1 MNAILIELQKHLL
14 APLMTSNV
22 PKIMEEQ
29 DMHDDRPIAVRRKRR
44 ASTGLSSPS
53 VARTSTVKS
62 REDASA
68 VPKTPTKPKKR
79 VRFSDPGPE
88 VVSDVATTGITP
100 FIKRTTLDPTLHSAA
115 PCTPRTMAKAPRRR
129 QSLPSLLVVP
139 SSTELPT
146 PPSSGEIQFA
156 PLRQLLDD
164 RVKRRLRR
172 NNLSEEIND
181 IDAEKRAATRKR
193 EEIMELK
200 EELALARQLGSE
212 IMENIENETGNRDR
226 ITELEVE
233 ISTLK
238 QERRTQTSTVE
249 SQPQTHC
256 GSRNSAGS
264 AFDSIYEDADGDD
277 ELQVIDVPSP
287 SLPDWGDFNQR
298 STQTSLAASDVT
310 SLQEHIRAQTEHLL
324 QARLELEY
332 ICPGETT
339 LGLNTDQGNVKPIL
353 DALVDR
359 LRAIKAQLHA
369 TAGALSTTR
378 TQESNLRNQF
388 NTVLLQLD
396 SARNKSKDLAT
407 QIAAITARS
416 EDRARELETDID
428 DKQRSINKLHQALE
442 KYRTEV
448 RDLEDLVT
456 NLEVEHKAALAN
468 LRTEMDE
475 AVADLECHVA
485 AETRGRREAEAES
498 EQRLFRI
505 RELEARERELKE
517 AVAEKQCIVRTL
529 EGEIESVKQ
538 EREREV
544 GGLNVRVGE
553 LSSNL
558 SEVKA
563 DLVKVEAERLRLVI
577 RVEEEKSAAALAA
590 EKMMDEMRQC
600 IDHVAEIREGHE
612 KEAQGR
618 GQEVAAH
625 KGLLT
630 PVSAVRFRDVDDCEG
645 YVETRRGKS
654 RSKRGV
660 DSGIGILEE
669 DADEDIDMVM

>member
-1 MNAILIELQKHLL
+1 
-14 APLMTSNV
+14 MTRNTTET
-22 PKIMEEQ
+22 MDEE
-29 DMHDDRPIAVRRKRR
+29 DTHDDRPLAVRRKRR
-44 ASTGLSSPS
+44 ASTGLDSPS
-53 VARTSTVKS
+53 IAHSSTTKHQ
-62 REDASA
+62 RQASA
-68 VPKTPTKPKKR
+68 VLKTPTKQKKR

-88 VVSDVATTGITP
+88 VVSDIATTGITP
-100 FIKRTTLDPTLHSAA
+100 FIKRATLNSNIRSAS
-115 PCTPRTMAKAPRRR
+115 PCSPRPMAKAPRRR
-129 QSLPSLLVVP
+129 QSLSSLLVVP
-139 SSTELPT
+139 SSTTLPT

-181 IDAEKRAATRKR
+181 IDAEKRTEAKKR
-193 EEIMELK
+193 EEILELK

-212 IMENIENETGNRDR
+212 VVGSTGDETGNRDR

-233 ISTLK
+233 ISNLK
-238 QERRTQTSTVE
+238 QERRGRSSTAE
-249 SQPQTHC
+249 NLPQMHC
-256 GSRNSAGS
+256 YGRDIAGL
-264 AFDSIYEDADGDD
+264 APGSIYDGADGEDD
-277 ELQVIDVPSP
+277 FQMVDFTSSSI
-287 SLPDWGDFNQR
+287 PDCRGALTER
-298 STQTSLAASDVT
+298 STQTALAASEVT
-310 SLQEHIRAQTEHLL
+310 SLQEHIRAQTEYLL

-339 LGLNTDQGNVKPIL
+339 LGLTTDQGNAKPIL

-359 LRAIKAQLHA
+359 LRAIKTQLQA
-369 TAGALSTTR
+369 TPGALNTTR

-396 SARNKSKDLAT
+396 SARTKSKDLAT
-407 QIAAITARS
+407 QITVMTTRT
-416 EDRARELETDID
+416 EDRAKELETNID
-428 DKQRSINKLHQALE
+428 EKQRSIDKLQQALE

-448 RDLEDLVT
+448 KDLEDLVT
-456 NLEVEHKAALAN
+456 NLETEHRAALTI
-468 LRTEMDE
+468 LRSEMDE

-485 AETRGRREAEAES
+485 AETRGRREAEEES

-505 RELEARERELKE
+505 RELEAKEKELKD
-517 AVAEKQCIVRTL
+517 AVAEKQSIVRTL
-529 EGEIESVKQ
+529 EGEIEAVRR

-544 GGLNVRVGE
+544 GGINVRVGE

-558 SEVKA
+558 SEVRA
-563 DLVKVEAERLRLVI
+563 DLVKVEAERLRLVR

-600 IDHVAEIREGHE
+600 MDHVAEIKEGHQ

-618 GQEVAAH
+618 GQEVAEH

-630 PVSAVRFRDVDDCEG
+630 PVSAIRFRDVDGCEG
-645 YVETRRGKS
+645 YVETQRGKS

-669 DADEDIDMVM
+669 DADEDMVM

>member
-1 MNAILIELQKHLL
+1 
-14 APLMTSNV
+14 MTSNITETMDE
-22 PKIMEEQ
+22 K
-29 DMHDDRPIAVRRKRR
+29 DMQDDRPIAIRRKRR
-44 ASTGLSSPS
+44 ASTGLGSPS
-53 VARTSTVKS
+53 VAHNSTIKHQ
-62 REDASA
+62 EQASA
-68 VPKTPTKPKKR
+68 VPKTPTKQKKR

-88 VVSDVATTGITP
+88 VVSDAATTGITP
-100 FIKRTTLDPTLHSAA
+100 FIKRTTLNPNLHSAS
-115 PCTPRTMAKAPRRR
+115 PCSPRPMTRAPRIR

-146 PPSSGEIQFA
+146 PPSSGEIQFV

-181 IDAEKRAATRKR
+181 IDTEKRAETKKR
-193 EEIMELK
+193 EEIMQLK

-212 IMENIENETGNRDR
+212 VVGSTGDETGNQDR

-238 QERRTQTSTVE
+238 QEKRRRSSTAE
-249 SQPQTHC
+249 TQPQTHC
-256 GSRNSAGS
+256 GSRNIAELASGS
-264 AFDSIYEDADGDD
+264 MHDDTAEEDNF
-277 ELQVIDVPSP
+277 QVTDIPSP
-287 SLPDWGDFNQR
+287 SLLDCGGALTER
-298 STQTSLAASDVT
+298 STQTALEASQVT
-310 SLQEHIRAQTEHLL
+310 SLQEHIRAQTQHLL

-339 LGLNTDQGNVKPIL
+339 LGLTTDQGNAKPIL
-353 DALVDR
+353 EALVDR
-359 LRAIKAQLHA
+359 LRAIKTQLQA
-369 TAGALSTTR
+369 TAGALNTTR
-378 TQESNLRNQF
+378 AQESNLRNQF

-396 SARNKSKDLAT
+396 SARTKSKDLAI
-407 QIAAITARS
+407 QIAALTARS
-416 EDRARELETDID
+416 EDKARELETDID
-428 DKQRSINKLHQALE
+428 DKQRSIDKLQQALE

-448 RDLEDLVT
+448 RDLERLVT
-456 NLEVEHKAALAN
+456 HLESEHKAALTI

-485 AETRGRREAEAES
+485 AETRGRREAEEES

-505 RELEARERELKE
+505 RELEAKEKELKD
-517 AVAEKQCIVRTL
+517 AVAEKQSIVRTL
-529 EGEIESVKQ
+529 EREIKAVMQ

-563 DLVKVEAERLRLVI
+563 DLVKVEAERLRLVG
-577 RVEEEKSAAALAA
+577 RVDEEKFAAALAA
-590 EKMMDEMRQC
+590 EKMIDEMRQC
-600 IDHVAEIREGHE
+600 MDHVTEIKEGHE
-612 KEAQGR
+612 KGAQDR
-618 GQEVAAH
+618 GQEVAEH

-630 PVSAVRFRDVDDCEG
+630 PVSAVRFRDADGCEG

-669 DADEDIDMVM
+669 DADEDMVM